1 MTQRDKDYL
10 ADLIVTVLMVLTLL
24 SGLGLF
30 FKAMIQAAA

>member
-10 ADLIVTVLMVLTLL
+10 ADLVVTVLMVLALL

-30 FKAMIQAAA
+30 FKAMIRAGA